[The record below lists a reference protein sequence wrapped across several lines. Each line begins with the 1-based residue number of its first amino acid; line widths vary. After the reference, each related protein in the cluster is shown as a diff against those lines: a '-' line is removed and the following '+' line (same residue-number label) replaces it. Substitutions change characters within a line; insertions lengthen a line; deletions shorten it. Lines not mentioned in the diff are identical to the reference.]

1 MWTSAGRR
9 AGEAEDVGF
18 PFGRQRRLRWPS
30 EIPFSPARGNQAT
43 VLEEGVNNHGHQR
56 IAMQTVPW
64 AALEVVEVEFLLE
77 LLLSLLAAPA
87 RLDVV
92 ASVGKLASVGR
103 LAR

>member
-1 MWTSAGRR
+1 
-9 AGEAEDVGF
+9 
-18 PFGRQRRLRWPS
+18 
-30 EIPFSPARGNQAT
+30 
-43 VLEEGVNNHGHQR
+43 
-56 IAMQTVPW
+56 MQTVPW